1 MWNNGWRSV
10 LKGNRCRIKMKWRVS
25 DALCSWTA
33 ACLQRRR
40 TRHSRIIQ
48 KRHSAAPC
56 RFYDDNI
63 STVRHSCFYSFRRF
77 EDKISS
83 CGAENREYGM
93 ISWKIERKNH
103 FIFSTRASFD
113 IITPIWYWRVVY
125 GFDIY
130 FVHFSTLLGF
140 LLEYFFFFDV
150 KLTCSSSV
158 ILCFAFYWITM
169 I

>member
-1 MWNNGWRSV
+1 MARRF
-10 LKGNRCRIKMKWRVS
+10 KGKPMLGKNEMDIGRVS

-93 ISWKIERKNH
+93 ISWKIEGKNH

-113 IITPIWYWRVVY
+113 IITPIYDIDELFTVLIFILFTFQLYWLFTR
-125 GFDIY
+125 IY
-130 FVHFSTLLGF
+130 I
-140 LLEYFFFFDV
+140 FFFFDV
-150 KLTCSSSV
+150 KSNFSRNNFVFFEL
-158 ILCFAFYWITM
+158 
-169 I
+169 

>member
-1 MWNNGWRSV
+1 MARRFKGKPV
-10 LKGNRCRIKMKWRVS
+10 LDKNEMDIGRVS

-83 CGAENREYGM
+83 CWAENREYGM
-93 ISWKIERKNH
+93 ISWKIEGKNH

-130 FVHFSTLLGF
+130 FIHFSTLLVF
-140 LLEYFFFFDV
+140 IRIFFFV
-150 KLTCSSSV
+150 KLNFSREIRENNLVFFECNP
-158 ILCFAFYWITM
+158 LFCDF
-169 I
+169 